1 MVHRNGTT
9 AGPAGLPMVIEPP
22 AAQARTVRYASNADF
37 VSHLIAARH
46 HLMPQRAKRRQTPA
60 AAVDA
65 YTSGADIAERRM
77 PAGYRTTRVV

>member
-1 MVHRNGTT
+1 MVHQNGTT
-9 AGPAGLPMVIEPP
+9 AGRAGLPMVIEPQP
-22 AAQARTVRYASNADF
+22 DRPQAARFASNADF

-46 HLMPQRAKRRQTPA
+46 HLMPQRARRRETPA

-65 YTSGADIAERRM
+65 YATGAEIAVRRM